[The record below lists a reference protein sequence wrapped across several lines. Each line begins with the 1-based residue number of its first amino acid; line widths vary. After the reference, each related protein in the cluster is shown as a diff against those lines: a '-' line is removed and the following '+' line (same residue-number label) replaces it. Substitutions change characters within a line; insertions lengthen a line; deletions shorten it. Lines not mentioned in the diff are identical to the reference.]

1 MKVIFFF
8 NQKMT
13 LQHNP
18 RTNIAIEGKVFTKHT
33 DIQHAVQELYF
44 YNRLTNDYIIK
55 PTKVWLEQTGEK
67 LEAYFQFHLYD
78 QCCRAGLE
86 EDLLEAL
93 YYLEIVGVIH
103 NDIKKINIL
112 YDPEENRHKLID
124 FGNARTTECSQS
136 SIGTYYTSSPEVLL
150 LNTNNPK
157 WKNDPFYSPAVSKQ
171 IGASSDMW
179 SYACVI
185 YQQYTGEALVRD
197 ARGNYPYTADD
208 ALEIIHSLFTTRK
221 FEMLEKIRGMPFDT
235 QEKMRKTLVIN
246 PSRRALASSLI
257 KNIPDVYVQQC
268 SYTKP
273 LNDRELEDF
282 IEEATGVIKP
292 LSFDNETKTM
302 NLLIKYKL
310 DKAGPVLTPLPYLI
324 VASWWINENFCR
336 HSYQITYIASKLGLD
351 PVVLATTIKD
361 MLETVNYCIDVVE
374 SVELLG
380 KQFERFSI
388 V

>member
-1 MKVIFFF
+1 
-8 NQKMT
+8 MT
-13 LQHNP
+13 SGLRHNP
-18 RTNIAIEGKVFTKHT
+18 RTNIAVEGKVFTKHT
-33 DIQHAVQELYF
+33 DVQHAIHELYF

-78 QCCRAGLE
+78 QCCRDGLE

-93 YYLEIVGVIH
+93 YYLEIVGVVH

-124 FGNARTTECSQS
+124 FGNARTLECSQS
-136 SIGTYYTSSPEVLL
+136 SIGTYHTSSPEVLL

-157 WKNDPFYSPAVSKQ
+157 WKSDPFFSSAVSKQ

-179 SYACVI
+179 SYACVL
-185 YQQYTGEALVRD
+185 YEQYTGEALVRD
-197 ARGNYPYTADD
+197 ARGNYPYTADE

-221 FEMLEKIRGMPFDT
+221 FDLTDKIRGMPFDT
-235 QEKMRKTLVIN
+235 QEKLRRTLVIN

-257 KNIPDVYVQQC
+257 KNIPDVYMQQC
-268 SYTKP
+268 SFTKP
-273 LNDRELEDF
+273 SNNRELDDF
-282 IEEATGVIKP
+282 IEDAREDIKR
-292 LSFDNETKTM
+292 LTFIDNETKTI

-310 DKAGPVLTPLPYLI
+310 EKVGSVSIPLTYLV

-336 HSYQITYIASKLGLD
+336 YSHQILKIALKLGLS
-351 PVVLATTIKD
+351 PVVLTTTIKD
-361 MLETVNYCIDVVE
+361 ILETVNYCIDVIE
-374 SVELLG
+374 SMELLG